1 MKLSIEIESKF
12 LKYLRQFVKEILWLK
27 FSNKKYMGLAFC
39 MSFLFY
45 FSRNSFLYYF
55 TKIYNHE
62 KLEVKQN
69 EINKN
74 LALHQDSLGSAAVK
88 G

>member
-1 MKLSIEIESKF
+1 
-12 LKYLRQFVKEILWLK
+12 
-27 FSNKKYMGLAFC
+27 MGLAFC